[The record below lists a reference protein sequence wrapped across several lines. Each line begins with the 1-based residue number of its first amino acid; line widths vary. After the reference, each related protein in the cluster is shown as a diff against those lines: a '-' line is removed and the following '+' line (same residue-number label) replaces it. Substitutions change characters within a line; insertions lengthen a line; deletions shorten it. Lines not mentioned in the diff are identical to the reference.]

1 MSFDSHSLER
11 LRKLGRQLPNSLP
24 KPNSSSKSNLEKQRK
39 LHPIENEQNPQK
51 LFQELIKASPDGKIP
66 SHLLER
72 LKKAEQ
78 LNLQEANINK
88 LNSEH
93 INKSNSQ
100 KAFKSVGQQDD
111 LYIAFKQLLLEEDDD
126 DNEIN

>member
-24 KPNSSSKSNLEKQRK
+24 QPNSSSKSNLGKQRK
-39 LHPIENEQNPQK
+39 IHPIESEQNPTK

-72 LKKAEQ
+72 LKKTEE
-78 LNLQEANINK
+78 LELKEAK
-88 LNSEH
+88 LNNLSSEY
-93 INKSNSQ
+93 INKSNAK
-100 KAFKSVGQQDD
+100 KAFKSVEQLDD
-111 LYIAFKQLLLEEDDD
+111 LYIAFKQLLLEEEE
-126 DNEIN
+126 DNEN

>member
-39 LHPIENEQNPQK
+39 LHPIENEQNPKK
-51 LFQELIKASPDGKIP
+51 LFQALIKASPDGKIP

-72 LKKAEQ
+72 LKKAEKMEIQ
-78 LNLQEANINK
+78 ESSLNG

-100 KAFKSVGQQDD
+100 KALKSIEQQDD
-111 LYIAFKQLLLEEDDD
+111 LYIAFKQLLLEEDE
-126 DNEIN
+126 DNNS

>member
-72 LKKAEQ
+72 LKKAEEVE
-78 LNLQEANINK
+78 LQEANLNNLNSKHINK
-88 LNSEH
+88 LNS
-93 INKSNSQ
+93 K
-100 KAFKSVGQQDD
+100 KAFKSVEQPDD
-111 LYIAFKQLLLEEDDD
+111 LYITFKQLLLEEDE
-126 DNEIN
+126 DNDS